1 MMETV
6 ATIDTTQIPH
16 LVHRIQQLEEQ
27 IQLINMRLQVQYTVP
42 RFEFVIEINDKPVW
56 TGSDLQTEFPK
67 IFQQYPN
74 EEITI
79 SWRSSP
85 VVWI

>member
-1 MMETV
+1 MIFAM
-6 ATIDTTQIPH
+6 
-16 LVHRIQQLEEQ
+16 
-27 IQLINMRLQVQYTVP
+27 P
-42 RFEFVIEINDKPVW
+42 RFEFVIEVNDELVW
-56 TGSDLQTEFPK
+56 TGLDLQVEFPK
-67 IFQQYPN
+67 IFEQYPN